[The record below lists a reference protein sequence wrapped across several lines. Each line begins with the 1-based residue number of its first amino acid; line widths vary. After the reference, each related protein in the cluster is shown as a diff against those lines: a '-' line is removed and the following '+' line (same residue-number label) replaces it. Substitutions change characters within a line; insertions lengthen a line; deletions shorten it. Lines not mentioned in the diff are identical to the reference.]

1 MLTHE
6 MITSERKKMGFTSKH
21 LADQLGVTL
30 STMTRYE
37 NGTIQHIPEDR
48 LRKIAEI
55 LNCSYDYLTH
65 DDPKY
70 SKLTETKEYIPSFK
84 EDPSFAKL
92 YEWFCKQNRSTQ
104 TAVRSL
110 IDSITS

>member
-6 MITSERKKMGFTSKH
+6 MITNERKKKGLTCRH
-21 LADQLGVTL
+21 LADRLNISL

-48 LRKIAEI
+48 LHKIAEI

-70 SKLTETKEYIPSFK
+70 AASTEKKKYSASFE
-84 EDPSFAKL
+84 EDPSVAKL
-92 YEWFCKQNRSTQ
+92 YEWFCRQNRTTQ
-104 TAVRSL
+104 NAVRSL
-110 IDSITS
+110 IDSITA

>member
-6 MITSERKKMGFTSKH
+6 MITNERRKKGLTCKH
-21 LADQLGVTL
+21 LADNLGVSL

-37 NGTIQHIPEDR
+37 SGTIQHIPEER
-48 LRKIAEI
+48 LKQIAEI
-55 LNCSYDYLTH
+55 LNCSYEYLTQ

-70 SKLTETKEYIPSFK
+70 TKSKKKKKYSFSFE

-92 YEWFCKQNRSTQ
+92 YDWFCKQDLPTQ
-104 TAVRSL
+104 TVIRNL
-110 IDSITS
+110 IDSVTA

>member
-6 MITSERKKMGFTSKH
+6 MITNERKKMGLTSKH
-21 LADQLGVTL
+21 LANSLGVTL

-55 LNCSYDYLTH
+55 LNCSYEYLTQ

-70 SKLTETKEYIPSFK
+70 SKSVKKKETSHRIRGRSF
-84 EDPSFAKL
+84 
-92 YEWFCKQNRSTQ
+92 FCKTVRLVQEAEPFDAKRS
-104 TAVRSL
+104 SKL
-110 IDSITS
+110 D

>member
-6 MITSERKKMGFTSKH
+6 MITNERKKMGLTSKH
-21 LADQLGVTL
+21 LANSLGVTL

-55 LNCSYDYLTH
+55 LNCSYEYLTQ

-70 SKLTETKEYIPSFK
+70 SKSVKKRKPPTGYG
-84 EDPSFAKL
+84 EDPSFVKL
-92 YEWFCKQNRSTQ
+92 YDWFSKQNRSTQ
-104 TAVRSL
+104 NAVRSL
-110 IDSITS
+110 IDSVTS